1 MKDRYKEILE
11 GLSEDTAPKDKN
23 DRILIID
30 GLNTFIRSFAV
41 NPSVN
46 EDGIVDLLEYAL
58 GLSPDASDSPAISG
72 QNSGGYILFSHP
84 KRAGTAHGLTY
95 TVQTNGNLK
104 FGDWEDHSTVNSS
117 ESPVVAPV

>member
-1 MKDRYKEILE
+1 M
-11 GLSEDTAPKDKN
+11 
-23 DRILIID
+23 
-30 GLNTFIRSFAV
+30 
-41 NPSVN
+41 
-46 EDGIVDLLEYAL
+46 LEYAL

-117 ESPVVAPV
+117 ESGGNVTHTIPTFDSDELFIRLKVELD